1 MKISPRHDNKKP
13 AYLGA
18 LSMLAAATLV
28 SGCGDK
34 ALVGTELAGAAEPA
48 TEYTE
53 VYPESETTTEYSEV
67 CLEGE
72 ITVSYYCFPYESVTS
87 SEASLR
93 SEVDNEYDLLISKVS
108 EIEDYYPGQYSYS
121 ISFVY
126 DEEREDYY
134 TVLTAWRLVDEMP
147 VNMVISGGLWVN
159 LSDDIDIGID
169 ISSARSYEDIMQL
182 PCLIDTRE
190 MVGAEPDEVV
200 LEDDCD
206 LEG

>member
-1 MKISPRHDNKKP
+1 MKISPRHDRKMP
-13 AYLGA
+13 AYLA
-18 LSMLAAATLV
+18 AASMLAAATLI

-34 ALVGTELAGAAEPA
+34 AVVGTELAGAAEPA

-53 VYPESETTTEYSEV
+53 VYPEGETTT
-67 CLEGE
+67 
-72 ITVSYYCFPYESVTS
+72 SYYCFPYESVTS

-134 TVLTAWRLVDEMP
+134 TVLTAWRLVNEMP
-147 VNMVISGGLWVN
+147 VNMVTSGGSWVN

-169 ISSARSYEDIMQL
+169 ISSAGSYEDIMQL

-190 MVGAEPDEVV
+190 MVGSEPDEVV
-200 LEDDCD
+200 LEDDGD